1 MPKCKNDKNRT
12 YKGTEP
18 SPKGLGICAHVEKIG
33 LKLKGNDDNTWIIK
47 QISSGSKRWIKF
59 SISSTEYDKK
69 INCFNFVVYEKK
81 LKSGKLKIIE
91 GLEENIGYIYK
102 FIEFNKF
109 ENKETKI
116 PIGYVKIPLPITK
129 EYESDEWLKIYRCDN
144 SKKLLDKHNKYFKLI
159 KHPKTKKYFIL
170 NKSNIDQYLVYVG
183 KNNINIYSR
192 DLNKPEKIYVE
203 YRKWDSKKSSAD
215 NYAIY
220 NKNSWAYIRLVKKY
234 KPLQI
239 FIGKDQRENREL
251 GYESNIYDGN
261 SILLKIKKNR
271 YVFIGYTIYEFSTND
286 KIIKYYSPMIGAFA
300 KPFPVA
306 IGEKYIYYMEDVVY
320 IPINKFENF
329 TKDAEKSGFVD
340 EYNEM
345 WENDTLDIYKKKIKI
360 LKKIDNLESE
370 TLYDPIPFNYYW

>member
-116 PIGYVKIPLPITK
+116 PIGYIKIPLPITK

-183 KNNINIYSR
+183 KNNINIYS
-192 DLNKPEKIYVE
+192 I
-203 YRKWDSKKSSAD
+203 
-215 NYAIY
+215 
-220 NKNSWAYIRLVKKY
+220 
-234 KPLQI
+234 
-239 FIGKDQRENREL
+239 
-251 GYESNIYDGN
+251 NI
-261 SILLKIKKNR
+261 
-271 YVFIGYTIYEFSTND
+271 
-286 KIIKYYSPMIGAFA
+286 
-300 KPFPVA
+300 
-306 IGEKYIYYMEDVVY
+306 
-320 IPINKFENF
+320 
-329 TKDAEKSGFVD
+329 
-340 EYNEM
+340 
-345 WENDTLDIYKKKIKI
+345 
-360 LKKIDNLESE
+360 
-370 TLYDPIPFNYYW
+370 